1 MVYCLRNHLILN
13 ALKAQ
18 IQLYLNS
25 ASWITYIEIHSYY
38 KPLLFERSSPG
49 GLGGTPMKRQLLE
62 IQLDYIY
69 KSLLFERSS
78 PGGLGGTPMKRQ
90 LLEIQLD
97 YIYKP
102 LLFERSSPGGLGGP
116 PMKRQ
121 LLEIQR
127 VKKLT
132 LTPVYILYAVP
143 SYGRFERRVKHVM
156 HI

>member
-1 MVYCLRNHLILN
+1 M
-13 ALKAQ
+13 
-18 IQLYLNS
+18 
-25 ASWITYIEIHSYY
+25 HSYY

-102 LLFERSSPGGLGGP
+102 LLFERSSPGGLGGT

-143 SYGRFERRVKHVM
+143 SFRPIKSSDEFSRFTEDFLRPGS
-156 HI
+156 IE